1 MDADPGEDEVEDSS
15 APDDGSG
22 DGEAEPFS
30 DQLDRWLRSEG
41 VKTVGGLGDVF
52 AEKSFAVTVLL
63 LMFLPALPLPTGG
76 LTHVFEAITVLIAL
90 QMVIGRKELYLPE
103 WARRRELGATTT
115 DKGLPFVSR
124 RIKWFERFSKR
135 RFTWVFERRVGLRFI
150 GLYIAGLAIAA
161 AFSPPFSGLDT
172 IPSLG
177 AVIIALAIIL
187 EDAVILVIGMAVGA
201 AGVALSIALGA
212 AAVRL
217 FQNIF

>member
-1 MDADPGEDEVEDSS
+1 LDDDAGEPGATEE
-15 APDDGSG
+15 PDDTE
-22 DGEAEPFS
+22 EAEEPFS

-76 LTHVFEAITVLIAL
+76 LTHVFEAITVLVAL
-90 QMVIGRKELYLPE
+90 QMVVGRKELWLPN
-103 WARRRELGATTT
+103 WAKRRELGATTT
-115 DKGLPFVSR
+115 DKGLPFISR

-135 RFTWVFERRVGLRFI
+135 RFTWVFERHVGLRVI

-161 AFSPPFSGLDT
+161 ALSPPFSGLDT

-187 EDAVILVIGMAVGA
+187 EDAVVLVIGMAVGA
-201 AGVALSIALGA
+201 AGVAVSITLGA

-217 FQNIF
+217 FQNVF

>member
-1 MDADPGEDEVEDSS
+1 LEEEQEDRSE
-15 APDDGSG
+15 G
-22 DGEAEPFS
+22 DEEEPFS

-41 VKTVGGLGDVF
+41 TKTIGTLGDVF

-76 LTHVFEAITVLIAL
+76 LTHVFEAITVLVAL
-90 QMVIGRKELYLPE
+90 QMVAGRKELWLPQ
-103 WARRRELGATTT
+103 WAKRRELGATTT
-115 DKGLPFVSR
+115 EKGLPFISR

-135 RFTWVFERRVGLRFI
+135 RFTWVFDRRVGLRLI
-150 GLYIAGLAIAA
+150 GLYIVGLAIGAA
-161 AFSPPFSGLDT
+161 LSPPFSGLDT

-187 EDAVILVIGMAVGA
+187 EDAVVLVIGMAVGA
-201 AGVALSIALGA
+201 AGIALSITLGA